1 MDISLRA
8 KWATLFKY
16 SFTLLYFV
24 VTSVRDRKDDD
35 FTLGG

>member
-1 MDISLRA
+1 MDISPKR
-8 KWATLFKY
+8 ATLFKY

-24 VTSVRDRKDDD
+24 VTSVCDRKDDD

>member
-8 KWATLFKY
+8 KRATLFKY
-16 SFTLLYFV
+16 SLLYFV